1 MGFSRQKYW
10 SELPCPS
17 PGDIPYP
24 VIEPVLL
31 NCGVREE
38 SGESLGLQGIK
49 PSILKEMSPEYFL
62 KGLVLKLQYFC
73 HLMQRTDLVEKTP
86 ILERLKA
93 GGEGDDRRWGVGW
106 HHQPDGH
113 EFEQALGVGDG
124 QGGLACCSPLGRK
137 ESDITEWLNSTPL
150 KHFMLVSIKT
160 KYVPLLPSW
169 LLLNIIC

>member
-1 MGFSRQKYW
+1 M
-10 SELPCPS
+10 
-17 PGDIPYP
+17 
-24 VIEPVLL
+24 IEPVLL

-93 GGEGDDRRWGVGW
+93 GGEGDDRR
-106 HHQPDGH
+106 
-113 EFEQALGVGDG
+113 
-124 QGGLACCSPLGRK
+124 
-137 ESDITEWLNSTPL
+137 
-150 KHFMLVSIKT
+150 
-160 KYVPLLPSW
+160 
-169 LLLNIIC
+169 